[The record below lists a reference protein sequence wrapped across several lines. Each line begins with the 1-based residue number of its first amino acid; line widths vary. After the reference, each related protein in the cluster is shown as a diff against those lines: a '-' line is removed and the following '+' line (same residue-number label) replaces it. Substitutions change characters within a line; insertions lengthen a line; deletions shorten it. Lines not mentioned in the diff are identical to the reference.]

1 LGDEELVGRVQRRLS
16 ETVSGAPLYRRLM
29 AILAEE
35 LLTGRLR
42 QGVVLPGE
50 RVFAEALGVSRVT
63 LRKALDGLVA
73 DGLLD
78 RRQGAKTAV
87 AARVEKALSG
97 LTSFSEDMR
106 SRGLT
111 PGYRWIDKALVP
123 PSPDEMMALGISA
136 ATLVWRLE
144 RVRTADGRP
153 LAREISTVP
162 TAFLGSAAAIDGS
175 LYEALAARGAHP
187 VRALQRL
194 RATVATT
201 ADEAA
206 LDCRAGTPVLA
217 IQRRCFLAD
226 GRIVEA
232 SESRYRG
239 DVYDFVV
246 ELTR

>member
-1 LGDEELVGRVQRRLS
+1 MGDEELVGRVKKRLA
-16 ETVSGAPLYRRLM
+16 ETVSSAPLYRRLT
-29 AILAEE
+29 AILAAEI
-35 LLTGRLR
+35 LAGRLR

-50 RVFAEALGVSRVT
+50 RVFAEALGISRVT
-63 LRKALDGLVA
+63 LRKALEGLVA

-78 RRQGAKTAV
+78 RRQGARTAV
-87 AARVEKALSG
+87 AARVEKALFG

-111 PGYRWIDKALVP
+111 PGYRWIDKALVR
-123 PSPDEMMALGISA
+123 PSPDEMMALGVSA

-162 TAFLGSAAAIDGS
+162 KVFLDSAEAIDGS
-175 LYEALAARGAHP
+175 LYEALARRDAHP

-194 RATVATT
+194 RATVATA
-201 ADEAA
+201 ADATA

-217 IQRRCFLAD
+217 IQRRCFLGD
-226 GRIVEA
+226 GRIVEV